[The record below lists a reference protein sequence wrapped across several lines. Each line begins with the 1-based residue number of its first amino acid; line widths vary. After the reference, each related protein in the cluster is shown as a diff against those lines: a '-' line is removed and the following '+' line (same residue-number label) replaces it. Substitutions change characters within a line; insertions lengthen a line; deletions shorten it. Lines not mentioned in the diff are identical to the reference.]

1 MKSFGRQKFNFME
14 EFIKKKY
21 PESLKHTHTH
31 TMRKKKKKEI
41 ENQKEK
47 KNKLQTTKANSHVV
61 PHNKHKQATRTNRMR
76 GTFFPKLNQKH
87 D

>member
-31 TMRKKKKKEI
+31 NEKEKEEGDRKPER
-41 ENQKEK
+41 K

-61 PHNKHKQATRTNRMR
+61 PHNKHKQAHEQTE
-76 GTFFPKLNQKH
+76 
-87 D
+87 